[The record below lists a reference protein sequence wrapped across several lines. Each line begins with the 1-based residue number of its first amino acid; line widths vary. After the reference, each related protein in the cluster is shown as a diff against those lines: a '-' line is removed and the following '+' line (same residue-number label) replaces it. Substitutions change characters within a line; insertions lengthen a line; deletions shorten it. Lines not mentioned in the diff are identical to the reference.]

1 MKQVYKY
8 YSNSCG
14 PCKMYKPTFDRVA
27 ASTPNV
33 IFQSI
38 NTDNGNPL
46 ILEHGI
52 RNIPTTVV
60 VENGVVRKQS
70 GNLNEEQLRQLI
82 G

>member
-1 MKQVYKY
+1 
-8 YSNSCG
+8 
-14 PCKMYKPTFDRVA
+14 MYKPTFDRVA

-38 NTDNGNPL
+38 NTDEGNPL